1 MTPEL
6 RQFFDELA
14 PMLAS
19 TRSAREVELVLGPC
33 PSGTAALG
41 FYAELVRRNLAK
53 ILRDVFPVTRAL
65 VMRDAPRRWDELALA
80 YACDHPPTGAVPNR
94 YAASLPSW
102 LASRGA
108 DEARWAEIADF
119 EWLRVAAHH
128 AMDGAP
134 DDDGF
139 DRRIFV
145 RQYTFDVPR
154 WIAAHAS
161 DPSTPLPAPAPT
173 IAIVFRHSVTG
184 RVGVH
189 RPTAAGLAA
198 IARRASELLP
208 SPLDRL
214 DAATLARA
222 EHALVD
228 AGVLVPKSRNPVRG
242 TIA

>member
-6 RQFFDELA
+6 RQFFDELG

-19 TRSAREVELVLGPC
+19 MRSARDVELVLGPC

-65 VMRDAPRRWDELALA
+65 VLRDAPGRWDEIARA
-80 YACDHPPTGAVPNR
+80 YADDHPPTGAVPNR
-94 YAASLPSW
+94 YAAALPSW
-102 LASRGA
+102 LPSRGA
-108 DEARWAEIADF
+108 DEARWAEVADF

-128 AMDGAP
+128 AVDGDP
-134 DDDGF
+134 EDDGF

-145 RQYTFDVPR
+145 RQYTFDVPA

-161 DPSTPLPAPAPT
+161 DPATPLPDPSPT
-173 IAIVFRHSVTG
+173 IAILFRHWNTG

-198 IARRASELLP
+198 IAVRASQPLP
-208 SPLDRL
+208 SPLDRI
-214 DAATLARA
+214 DAATIARA
-222 EHALVD
+222 EQALVE
-228 AGVLVPKSRNPVRG
+228 AGVLVPRISNE
-242 TIA
+242 